1 MELRTT
7 EEQVH
12 KTRER
17 TLKRL
22 AQELARELV
31 PDKRSQARAGR
42 MGANQQAFAFALFL
56 ITD

>member
-31 PDKRSQARAGR
+31 PDKRSQARGAGWQD
-42 MGANQQAFAFALFL
+42 GC
-56 ITD
+56 